1 MRSFHIT
8 KKNHPARFGSL
19 IISRGLLVV
28 LAALVSWQSA
38 PGQGARAVA
47 APEQSPSNAAGTQAG
62 GRSAN
67 EEARRQPQQQVTA
80 GIIKGRVV
88 GDRGRPLANAS
99 VVARAIGSARTI
111 PMSATDAEGNFEL
124 TGLATAVYLVSAFAP
139 GYVTDAGATPD
150 GNYARPGESI
160 VLKMVKGGVITGQVV
175 DVAGKPLVAARVHVL
190 RVRDAQ
196 GQPLRLDRLKRFA
209 PTDDRGI
216 YRHYGLEPGAY
227 LVSVSGSSI
236 FNLSPASSGDEP
248 PSYYPASTR
257 STALEVAVSEGQ
269 EVGGIDIQQRPQRG
283 YAVSGYLSGVP
294 KTGDTKNITV
304 ALVNA
309 ANGATEALLDRTGDQ
324 NAREFTFYSV
334 PEGDYELMAQSNL
347 GTADAAIAPARR
359 VSVKGKDVGPVELTL
374 QALGSVAGRLVLEL
388 ARSDEANPPCAGRRN
403 SRLEESVIQARRSGA
418 ERTTEPLH
426 SALAPSTGTAPDA
439 KGAFILRDLPAGRYF
454 LQLDLPDPEWFV
466 RNVTASGVAS
476 GRAQAFDAASNAL
489 TLAPGARLEGLT
501 VNLGVGAAS
510 LHGRVTNGPEA
521 TNIPAR
527 MRVYMVP
534 AMREQA
540 GNVLRYAAAPVQSD
554 GTFSFAHVAPG
565 AYQLVARAV
574 AAEQSSS
581 DGQTLFA
588 DPDARARLLGEAE
601 AAKQTVTLQ
610 PCQRVNDFTLRSAS
624 PAAGPANR

>member
-8 KKNHPARFGSL
+8 KKNHPVRFGSP

-28 LAALVSWQSA
+28 LAALVSWQTA
-38 PGQGARAVA
+38 PGQGARPVA
-47 APEQSPSNAAGTQAG
+47 APEQSPSNAVGTQEG
-62 GRSAN
+62 GRSASV
-67 EEARRQPQQQVTA
+67 EARRQPQQGTA

-88 GDRGRPLANAS
+88 SDRGRPLANAS
-99 VVARAIGSARTI
+99 VVARAIGSARAI
-111 PMSATDAEGNFEL
+111 PLSATDAEGNFEL
-124 TGLATAVYLVSAFAP
+124 TGLATTVYLVSAFAP
-139 GYVTDAGATPD
+139 GYVTDAGATPQS
-150 GNYARPGESI
+150 GTYARPGESI

-196 GQPLRLDRLKRFA
+196 GQPLRLDRVKRFA

-283 YAVSGYLSGVP
+283 YAISGYLSGVP

-304 ALVNA
+304 ALVNT
-309 ANGATEALLDRTGDQ
+309 ANGATEALLDRTSDQ

-347 GTADAAIAPARR
+347 GTADAAIATARR

-374 QALGSVAGRLVLEL
+374 QALGSVAGRLVLEA
-388 ARSDEANPPCAGRRN
+388 ARSDEANPACTGRRN
-403 SRLEESVIQARRSGA
+403 SRLEESVIQVRRSGA

-426 SALAPSTGTAPDA
+426 SALAPASGTAPDA
-439 KGAFILRDLPAGRYF
+439 KGSFILRDLPAGRYF
-454 LQLDLPDPEWFV
+454 LQLDLPDTDWFV
-466 RNVTASGVAS
+466 RNVTASGVAAN
-476 GRAQAFDAASNAL
+476 RAQAFDASSNAL

-510 LHGRVTNGPEA
+510 LHGRVTTGPEG
-521 TNIPAR
+521 TNMPAR

-554 GTFSFAHVAPG
+554 GTFSFEHVAPG
-565 AYQLVARAV
+565 AYRLVARAV
-574 AAEQSSS
+574 A
-581 DGQTLFA
+581 
-588 DPDARARLLGEAE
+588 
-601 AAKQTVTLQ
+601 
-610 PCQRVNDFTLRSAS
+610 
-624 PAAGPANR
+624 